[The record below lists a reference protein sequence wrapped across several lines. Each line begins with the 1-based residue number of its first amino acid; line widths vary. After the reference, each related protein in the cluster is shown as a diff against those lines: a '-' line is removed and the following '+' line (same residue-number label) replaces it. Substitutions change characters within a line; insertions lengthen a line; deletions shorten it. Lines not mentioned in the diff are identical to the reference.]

1 MVIFIFLEHFFLIMY
16 NCVLVQLLWEVA
28 IKMCELF
35 EGGEKACEGE
45 DTGSRDRQREVAAQM
60 HFWPGQEDG
69 ARKSAAR
76 LQRSTTQSNGKSLD
90 QSQRSDLWLCTV
102 SPNTSEICI
111 VSGGIFLEI
120 ELNLRT
126 PNSAEDGKW
135 IQVLSQGAKQLWK
148 ADSRMF
154 SNHNVCLLVFKFLG
168 HHLLFTVNEICTFH
182 LAGD

>member
-1 MVIFIFLEHFFLIMY
+1 MY
-16 NCVLVQLLWEVA
+16 NCVLVQLLREVA
-28 IKMCELF
+28 IKMCEIF

-45 DTGSRDRQREVAAQM
+45 DTGIRDRQRELAADNALLT
-60 HFWPGQEDG
+60 WPTGWSQKFCSTAPKTYYTKQREG
-69 ARKSAAR
+69 LGPKSE
-76 LQRSTTQSNGKSLD
+76 KW
-90 QSQRSDLWLCTV
+90 LWLCMF
-102 SPNTSEICI
+102 SPNTGEICI

-154 SNHNVCLLVFKFLG
+154 SNHNVCLIVFNFLG
-168 HHLLFTVNEICTFH
+168 HHLLFTVNKICTFH
-182 LAGD
+182 LP